1 MLKLLIHIEN
11 WKITIQANEGSFVAK
26 KLENEMKADQDTVWF
41 EEPGWGLFLMVI
53 VFKNNSQVLKL
64 RKAHR
69 GAKQAWGQSGM
80 TTLKR
85 FENCKLK

>member
-1 MLKLLIHIEN
+1 
-11 WKITIQANEGSFVAK
+11 
-26 KLENEMKADQDTVWF
+26 MKADQDTVWF
-41 EEPGWGLFLMVI
+41 EEPGRGLFLI

-69 GAKQAWGQSGM
+69 EAKQVWGQSGM

>member
-53 VFKNNSQVLKL
+53 VFKNNS
-64 RKAHR
+64 
-69 GAKQAWGQSGM
+69 
-80 TTLKR
+80 
-85 FENCKLK
+85 